1 MWLLS
6 WVPDAFLEMMVNAVL
21 ITGAVSTVLSFFV
34 INRLLRWIPPLARW
48 VNLLQIISA
57 VLLLSGIYFKGSF
70 STEQSW
76 RQRVAEV
83 EKKLKTAEAESE
95 RLNDALAKK
104 TAEKNKVIRG
114 KEFIVKQYI
123 DREVTKYDTTC
134 PVPAPVVKA
143 LNAAAKQEEIK

>member
-1 MWLLS
+1 MI
-6 WVPDAFLEMMVNAVL
+6 VNAVL
-21 ITGAVSTVLSFFV
+21 ISGAVGTFLSFFV
-34 INRLLRWIPPLARW
+34 INRLLRWLPPLARW
-48 VNLLQIISA
+48 VNVLQIVSA
-57 VLLLSGIYFKGSF
+57 VVLIAGIYFKGSY
-70 STEQSW
+70 STEQEW

-83 EKKLKTAEAESE
+83 EQKLKAAEVESE
-95 RLNDALAKK
+95 KLNVALAKK

-114 KEFIVKQYI
+114 KELIVKQYI